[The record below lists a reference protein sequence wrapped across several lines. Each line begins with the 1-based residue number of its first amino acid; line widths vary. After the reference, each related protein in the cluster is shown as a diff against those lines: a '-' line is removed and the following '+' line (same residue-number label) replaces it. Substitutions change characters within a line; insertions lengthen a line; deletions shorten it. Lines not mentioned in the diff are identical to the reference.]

1 MQIPLQKMEELETKY
16 NIHLHIVQSP
26 IEKDE
31 YYQVI
36 RLFPLAQD
44 EYKFLG
50 NTIEEV
56 EKRLEYEYRK
66 SKS

>member
-16 NIHLHIVQSP
+16 NIHLHIEQSLT
-26 IEKDE
+26 EKDK
-31 YYQVI
+31 YFQVI

-56 EKRLEYEYRK
+56 EKRLEHEYRK